1 MYLFFSQVI
10 ILNLLPPLL
19 LPTGGEMSNLG
30 SEIQKRKMP
39 LLALLSLSLSLA
51 PLLKPAFPGMHAFW
65 PLCFP
70 TVSLAGVIT
79 GIEQL
84 YQ

>member
-39 LLALLSLSLSLA
+39 LLALLSLSLSLG
-51 PLLKPAFPGMHAFW
+51 PLSKPAFPRDARI
-65 PLCFP
+65 LA
-70 TVSLAGVIT
+70 SLLPRSQPGR
-79 GIEQL
+79 GHNWD
-84 YQ
+84 